1 LRQRVAL
8 LRFLLQVLVN
18 GKVVDT
24 VRTTVG

>member
-1 LRQRVAL
+1 VAL